1 MAHKRHLQ
9 EFKEQRVFG
18 VHRCKRR
25 IVGKAGLLFFQLAD
39 NFVGGMPFFDEVAR
53 TGRMDGVVLDEAKK
67 LLQRWTADQIQVFA
81 RIRLRI
87 LRSDGLRDV
96 RCHFWRRRR
105 IRFLPEG
112 G

>member
-1 MAHKRHLQ
+1 MCFLCLIA
-9 EFKEQRVFG
+9 
-18 VHRCKRR
+18 
-25 IVGKAGLLFFQLAD
+25 LLFFFYFFFFLMIRRPPRSTQGRTL
-39 NFVGGMPFFDEVAR
+39 FPYTTLFRSPFFDEVAR

-96 RCHFWRRRR
+96 RCHFWRRRG